1 MAASCALFSV
11 KSLTGAHTKA
21 RKPKRQPPVSRHSDQ
36 PAAGESTSTPARID
50 KELWQSSLGAV
61 SCKIADLS
69 PKTRRRQALAGFLLP
84 KSNFPQQN
92 QRTSV
97 RRFPC
102 LPFWPHLAFPAPL
115 WRAMLTRAGS
125 PDKALTESAIKA
137 KLSKP
142 IPFATS
148 RTL

>member
-36 PAAGESTSTPARID
+36 PAAGESASTPARID

-61 SCKIADLS
+61 SCKIAELS
-69 PKTRRRQALAGFLLP
+69 RRPAAAKHLQDSSCRSLTSLS
-84 KSNFPQQN
+84 KN

-97 RRFPC
+97 RRF
-102 LPFWPHLAFPAPL
+102 
-115 WRAMLTRAGS
+115 
-125 PDKALTESAIKA
+125 
-137 KLSKP
+137 
-142 IPFATS
+142 
-148 RTL
+148 